1 MSVLRLTGG
10 RIYDP
15 ANSLDGVV
23 RDLWVMDGRIIADP
37 GAEPPAHEGLGAR
50 LLLTATDVVQPR
62 RRRIRLVWRPL
73 VLITVASLL
82 FITAVMIVFAW
93 ADRAGSLARADR
105 TSQVLA
111 LAFERH
117 IGRTLAELEGSLVM
131 NAASFEHRNAI
142 AEATSSGLPTRPI
155 SVLAAASAAA
165 SA

>member
-1 MSVLRLTGG
+1 M
-10 RIYDP
+10 
-15 ANSLDGVV
+15 
-23 RDLWVMDGRIIADP
+23 
-37 GAEPPAHEGLGAR
+37 
-50 LLLTATDVVQPR
+50 LLTATDVVQPR

-131 NAASFEHRNAI
+131 IGEGLRTASYAPEPVDIR
-142 AEATSSGLPTRPI
+142 LR
-155 SVLAAASAAA
+155 SV
-165 SA
+165 

>member
-1 MSVLRLTGG
+1 M
-10 RIYDP
+10 
-15 ANSLDGVV
+15 
-23 RDLWVMDGRIIADP
+23 
-37 GAEPPAHEGLGAR
+37 
-50 LLLTATDVVQPR
+50 LLAATDVVQPR

-131 NAASFEHRNAI
+131 IGGVNGTPSSNGGVVTTVGSLGLGAPASLAFDISPSGI
-142 AEATSSGLPTRPI
+142 AYAGADTTFATVNLST
-155 SVLAAASAAA
+155 
-165 SA
+165 